1 MFGGCLLICCC
12 GIVCSCVTNKQEDSE
27 TFVKLGT
34 NCGSSCLGNSCY
46 YNVDLGYCCYSK
58 QKVDAPYWDWKGD
71 KIMCPLVG

>member
-34 NCGSSCLGNSCY
+34 NCGSCVWAIAVITMWIWGIVVIAN
-46 YNVDLGYCCYSK
+46 K
-58 QKVDAPYWDWKGD
+58 EVDAPYCIERW
-71 KIMCPLVG
+71 